1 MLARGTA
8 MPLLPMPADKAVL
21 DQLTTDLYAAFGN
34 RDGNV
39 PDLDGLHRLFLPA
52 CVISK
57 AVGPMTEIQGLQE
70 FIEQRR
76 PLLSGG
82 RLADFAEWETGEHT
96 WACGNVAGRCSLYA
110 KSGVLDDVAFSTR
123 GIKNLQFVRWNG
135 EWRIS
140 ALAWDDERPDLH
152 IPDSL

>member
-1 MLARGTA
+1 MS
-8 MPLLPMPADKAVL
+8 LLPTPADKAAL
-21 DQLTTDLYAAFGN
+21 DQVTADLYDTFGN
-34 RDGNV
+34 KNGKA
-39 PDLDGLHRLFLPA
+39 PDLDRLHGLFLPA

-57 AVGPMTEIQGLQE
+57 VVGPTAEIQGLHE

-82 RLADFAEWETGEHT
+82 RLVDFAEWETGEHT

-110 KSGVLDDVAFSTR
+110 KSGVLDGVAFSTR

-135 EWRIS
+135 GWRIS
-140 ALAWDDERPDLH
+140 ALAWDDERVDLT
-152 IPDSL
+152 IPASL

>member
-1 MLARGTA
+1 MS
-8 MPLLPMPADKAVL
+8 PLPTPADKAAL
-21 DQLTTDLYAAFGN
+21 DQLTTHLYAAFGN
-34 RDGNV
+34 RDGKV
-39 PDLDGLHRLFLPA
+39 PDLDRLHGLFLPA

-57 AVGPMTEIQGLQE
+57 VVAPTTEIQGLSE

-82 RLADFAEWETGEHT
+82 RLLDFAEWEIGEHT

-110 KSGVLDDVAFSTR
+110 KSGVLDGVAFSTR

-140 ALAWDDERPDLH
+140 ALAWDDERPDLR
-152 IPDSL
+152 IPDSV